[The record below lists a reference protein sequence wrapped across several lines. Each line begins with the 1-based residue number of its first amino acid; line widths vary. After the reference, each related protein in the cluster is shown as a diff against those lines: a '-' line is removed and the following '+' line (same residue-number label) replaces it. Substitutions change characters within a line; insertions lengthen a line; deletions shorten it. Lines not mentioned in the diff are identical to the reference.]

1 MELQLAYQSHLQRY
15 GTKYEALYHA
25 VRETIVTGLV
35 PYGAKLPSSRELAAT
50 YGLSRGTVNQV
61 YDMLAAEGY
70 VTAGVGSGTFAAFL
84 EREAGLEATD
94 LAAIRLSAWGE
105 RVALAAQDSGR
116 AFPAAVGGAGAVRFA
131 PGLPDA
137 ASFPQREWARCL
149 YAAAREQL
157 RMERAE
163 AFAAQ
168 GHLPL
173 REAIAAHLRR
183 TRGMDAD
190 AERIVVT
197 GGSMQAIALLAQLLA
212 GADDGVVVEEPGY
225 SGIRAAVAAAGGR
238 LVPAPVD
245 GHGIVVAD
253 WQAKLAFVTPGRQ
266 YPTGAVLPLERRQ
279 ALLAWAGQRGAFVVE
294 DDYDSEFRHRG
305 RPVEPLQVLDE
316 EGRVVYIG
324 TFSKTMPPELRIGFV
339 LLPQRLVRPFVA
351 AKRLFEPHPASLLE
365 QRALAAF
372 MSGGMYERHLRRMKR
387 IYGRRFALLGGL
399 LREKLADRFEVVP
412 SDAGLHLFAWW
423 TGTQEAYGPYREAC
437 RAAGVEWSDGGSDM
451 APGHRPFA
459 CFGFADLPE
468 ERIREGIERMALVR

>member
-1 MELQLAYQSHLQRY
+1 MELQLAYASHLQRH
-15 GTKYEALYHA
+15 GTKYAALYHA
-25 VRETIVTGLV
+25 VKEAIVTGLV
-35 PYGAKLPSSRELAAT
+35 AYGAKLPSSRELAAT

-70 VTAGVGSGTFAAFL
+70 VTTGVGSGTFAAFQ
-84 EREAGLEATD
+84 ERDAGREAAGR
-94 LAAIRLSAWGE
+94 AAIRLSAWGE
-105 RVALAAQDSGR
+105 RAVRAQTIERAPEAAAGVAD
-116 AFPAAVGGAGAVRFA
+116 AVRFV
-131 PGLPDA
+131 PGLPDV

-157 RMERAE
+157 RMDRAE

-183 TRGMDAD
+183 SRGMDAA

-212 GADDGVVVEEPGY
+212 GDGDGVVVEEPGY
-225 SGIRAAVAAAGGR
+225 GGIRTAVAAAGGR

-245 GHGIVVAD
+245 AQGIAVAD
-253 WQAKLAFVTPGRQ
+253 WQAQLAFVTPGRQ

-279 ALLAWAGQRGAFVVE
+279 ALLAWASRRGAVVVE

-324 TFSKTMPPELRIGFV
+324 TFSKTMPPDLRIGYVV
-339 LLPQRLVRPFVA
+339 LPPQLVGPFVA
-351 AKRLFEPHPASLLE
+351 AKRLFEPHPASLME

-372 MSGGMYERHLRRMKR
+372 MSGGMYELHLRRMKR

-423 TGTQEAYGPYREAC
+423 TGAPEAYGRFREAC
-437 RAAGVEWSDGGSDM
+437 RRAGVEWSDGGADM
-451 APGHRPFA
+451 EAGHRPFA
-459 CFGFADLPE
+459 CFGFAHLPE
-468 ERIREGIERMALVR
+468 ERIREGIGRMAQAR